1 MGAKKKMSKDLQS
14 KLLASVIE
22 FMTRTGVSEPEIKS
36 AFRKGLIQA
45 HPGRARKKNSS
56 AGGRYP
62 RSGDISAHLLRLWH
76 REDKYVG
83 SSDFKPR
90 PLYLSKG
97 RLSLRNLVIKVDPD
111 ADVAQ
116 VLRGLKDAGLIRKTA
131 NGRYLPTTSAAVI
144 PPLHPWAAEHTA
156 KSVVRLVSTVRRN
169 SSLDSD
175 TPPLLERYSY
185 VPDLDPAEAKAFAEF
200 ARSQG
205 QAYLDTLDDWLEQ
218 RRARTIAS
226 SPKRPIGIAAGVH
239 LITYLGNDADCGERT
254 SPSQVGKRRGAG
266 SAPGGSSPSRKRP
279 TPTPATPA

>member
-1 MGAKKKMSKDLQS
+1 VGTKKKMSKDLQS
-14 KLLASVIE
+14 KLLASVVE

-36 AFRKGLIQA
+36 AFKKGLIHAQ
-45 HPGRARKKNSS
+45 PGRARRQTGCV
-56 AGGRYP
+56 GGRYP
-62 RSGDISAHLLRLWH
+62 RSGDISAHLLRMWH
-76 REDKYVG
+76 REDKYVD
-83 SSDFKPR
+83 SREFKPR
-90 PLYLSKG
+90 PLYLAKG
-97 RLSLRNLVIKVDPD
+97 RVSLRNLVFKVDPD
-111 ADVAQ
+111 ADAVQ
-116 VLRGLKDAGLIRKTA
+116 VLRGMKDAGLIRKTA
-131 NGRYLPTTSAAVI
+131 SGRYLPTTSAAVI

-169 SSLDSD
+169 SSLDSG

-218 RRARTIAS
+218 RRARPTGS

-239 LITYLGNDADCGERT
+239 LITYLGNDADCGERK
-254 SPSQVGKRRGAG
+254 SLLQAGKRSRAA
-266 SAPGGSSPSRKRP
+266 SPPPGSSALRKRP